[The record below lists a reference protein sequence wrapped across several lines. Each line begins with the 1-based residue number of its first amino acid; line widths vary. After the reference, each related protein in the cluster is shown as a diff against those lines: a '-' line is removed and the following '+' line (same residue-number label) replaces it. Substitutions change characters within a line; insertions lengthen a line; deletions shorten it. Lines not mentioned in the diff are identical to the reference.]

1 MKVALSP
8 FVLRVVAIGVLA
20 LVIGLAFV
28 MVVSPMWASWS
39 LHAERV
45 DMLKRQAATM
55 EALADASP
63 RFADAAKK
71 MAANVD
77 ASQLTFSAPQPTL
90 AVAQLQGQ
98 ISQLAASASATV
110 TSSQP
115 LPESRIGAL
124 TKITV
129 QTMLDAD
136 VKALTKVLHG
146 IDAARPLL
154 KVEKFVVRDPD
165 GEWAVAPQAAA
176 ANKLQVEIVVS
187 SYTRAP

>member
-1 MKVALSP
+1 MKLALSP
-8 FVLRVVAIGVLA
+8 FIQRAVAIGVL
-20 LVIGLAFV
+20 LVVVGLALI
-28 MVVSPMWASWS
+28 MVASPMWASWS
-39 LHAERV
+39 LHADRV

-63 RFADAAKK
+63 RFADAVKK
-71 MAANVD
+71 LAATVD

-115 LPESRIGAL
+115 LPESRVGAL

-136 VKALTKVLHG
+136 VKALTKILHG
-146 IDAARPLL
+146 IDAARSLL
-154 KVEKFVVRDPD
+154 KIEKFVVRDPD

-176 ANKLQVEIVVS
+176 PNKLQIEIIVS